1 VIIVSW
7 LIALVLEFFMV
18 GFQFT
23 GLNLKQQLKNSRSRE
38 LLFFVLKCETVELAV
53 KIYPGAYNLARSPV
67 GFVK

>member
-1 VIIVSW
+1 
-7 LIALVLEFFMV
+7 MV